1 MATYSVSSKESPCP
15 QDSIKES
22 THTKDNRILTCIAN
36 QNIMIEQRR
45 SKNLKDLVRSGS
57 HIHIHKY
64 QVLWFLQN
72 GSIHTA
78 CTTPTA
84 WCTLTWTN
92 RQSNKRH
99 YQQLLCYPTMYL
111 FHVQQRNLLEKIK
124 QVWATIYRPNK
135 TVPPLKVL

>member
-92 RQSNKRH
+92 RQSTTNSSYVIPQCISFMFNNVIFLKKSNKCG
-99 YQQLLCYPTMYL
+99 QQYIDQTKQYL
-111 FHVQQRNLLEKIK
+111 H
-124 QVWATIYRPNK
+124 
-135 TVPPLKVL
+135 